1 MVHLYHPD
9 GTKQRILIFCVLLPA
24 TADSVKDKKEMV
36 VNICLE

>member
-9 GTKQRILIFCVLLPA
+9 GTKQRILIFCVLLLTA
-24 TADSVKDKKEMV
+24 ADSVKGKKEMV

>member
-9 GTKQRILIFCVLLPA
+9 GTKQRILIFCVLPPA
-24 TADSVKDKKEMV
+24 TADSVKGKKEMV